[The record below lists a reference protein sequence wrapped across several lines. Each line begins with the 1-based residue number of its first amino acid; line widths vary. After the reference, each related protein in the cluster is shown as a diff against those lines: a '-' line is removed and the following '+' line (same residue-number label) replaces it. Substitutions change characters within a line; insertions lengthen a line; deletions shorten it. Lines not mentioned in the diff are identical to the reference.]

1 MARADGA
8 SQNVSAFSRF
18 RVSTLLAAAGGR
30 LSALREVRRALGL
43 PMALLVGVLAL
54 ARETRVRTARFRP
67 APVVPAPTIPTACEH
82 AVKDGILFVGYVEAK
97 LGLGQSLRGVI
108 EAAERAGLPFA
119 ILPYNHSVES
129 RFAGPF
135 KANRYDLKGRYRVNL
150 LEVAPDQ
157 VANLRSAMGAERFT
171 QSHTILRSYWELA
184 RIPSEW
190 LTPLSGFD
198 EIWAPSLFVREALGS
213 RIDTPVFVMPP
224 AVDVT
229 IGQVTPRS
237 TLGLKS
243 DVFYFIFT
251 FDLASYPKRKN
262 PLGVIAAFQRAFPDR
277 GQKVGLILKY
287 ARVPGLF
294 EVYQVAIERAAAA
307 DQRIVLIR
315 GDLSRDDF
323 LSLLAASDAYVSLHR
338 SEGLGLGMIEAM
350 MLGRAVIGTDYS
362 GCCEFLTSETGFP
375 IRYRPVAVEKH
386 DYPHATGQLWAE
398 PDLTHAAEVMRT
410 VFHCPD
416 QVREIAKAGQTAVHA
431 RYGLSAVGAAMRSRV
446 AAIDEGGSK
455 SRSGSLTPTTSR
467 ISSH

>member
-1 MARADGA
+1 
-8 SQNVSAFSRF
+8 
-18 RVSTLLAAAGGR
+18 
-30 LSALREVRRALGL
+30 
-43 PMALLVGVLAL
+43 
-54 ARETRVRTARFRP
+54 
-67 APVVPAPTIPTACEH
+67 
-82 AVKDGILFVGYVEAK
+82 
-97 LGLGQSLRGVI
+97 
-108 EAAERAGLPFA
+108 
-119 ILPYNHSVES
+119 
-129 RFAGPF
+129 
-135 KANRYDLKGRYRVNL
+135 
-150 LEVAPDQ
+150 
-157 VANLRSAMGAERFT
+157 
-171 QSHTILRSYWELA
+171 
-184 RIPSEW
+184 
-190 LTPLSGFD
+190 
-198 EIWAPSLFVREALGS
+198 
-213 RIDTPVFVMPP
+213 
-224 AVDVT
+224 
-229 IGQVTPRS
+229 
-237 TLGLKS
+237 
-243 DVFYFIFT
+243 
-251 FDLASYPKRKN
+251 
-262 PLGVIAAFQRAFPDR
+262 
-277 GQKVGLILKY
+277 
-287 ARVPGLF
+287 VPGLF

-446 AAIDEGGSK
+446 AAIDEECSK